1 MRWGWISVNPLA
13 NAERPSIPTPDPDPP
28 SAEEAARIINEAW
41 KDPDWGTLV
50 WLAMVTGARR
60 GEMSALRWDR
70 VDLDNAMLT
79 LHRSVGQY
87 GGEIWEKDTK
97 THQRR
102 RVALDPDTVEI
113 LREHRER
120 CESRAALLDLTIPAD
135 GFVFSREPDCT
146 AQMKPNTVTQRYG
159 RLAKRLGID
168 THLHA
173 LRHYSATELITA
185 GVDPRTV
192 AGRLGHGGGGATT
205 LRVYSA
211 WVSEADQRAALSLV
225 SRMPRPTLN
234 GQSRST
240 GSSKRPAVTPVM
252 PEDAAPYERL
262 AHALRSEIDSGRL
275 GPGDRLPT
283 FKALAERDGVSFG
296 TAQRAVALL

>member
-1 MRWGWISVNPLA
+1 MRWSWISVNPLA
-13 NAERPSIPTPDPDPP
+13 HAERPSVPTPDPHPP
-28 SAEEAARIINEAW
+28 SAVEAARILTEAW

-60 GEMSALRWDR
+60 GEMSALRWIHD
-70 VDLDNAMLT
+70 DLENALLT

-87 GGEIWEKDTK
+87 GGETWEKDTK

-102 RVALDPDTVEI
+102 RVALEPDTVEM

-120 CESRAALLDLTIPAD
+120 CESRAASLDLSVPAD
-135 GFVFSREPDCT
+135 GFVFSHEPDCS
-146 AQMKPNTVTQRYG
+146 AQLRPNTVTQRYG

-173 LRHYSATELITA
+173 LRHHSATELITA

-225 SRMPRPTLN
+225 SRMPRPTIS
-234 GQSRST
+234 GQ
-240 GSSKRPAVTPVM
+240 GSEPDGASKRPVIVEPQTSADM
-252 PEDAAPYERL
+252 APYERL
-262 AHALRSEIDSGRL
+262 ANSLRLEIDIGRL
-275 GPGDRLPT
+275 RAGDTLPT
-283 FKALAERDGVSFG
+283 I
-296 TAQRAVALL
+296 